1 VSELF
6 PITREE
12 KIACIKREIEMRH
25 KVYPRFISNGRMPME
40 KAAREIEVMQQ
51 ILEDYEKQK

>member
-1 VSELF
+1 MSQLF

-25 KVYPRFISNGRMPME
+25 KVYPRWIANGKMSMD
-40 KAAREIEVMQQ
+40 KAGREIEVMQD
-51 ILEDYEKQK
+51 ILEDYEKRK